1 MVMTRSLRLRLIAAT
16 LIIAVAPLLFL
27 GLSMLTADRRA
38 AEGQRHTTA
47 AVRAAGEAL
56 LAATGPIELMQ
67 ARALLEPI
75 AAQHQVRI
83 AVIDPARSTAQT
95 DDYDHPPPRALD
107 RISYGSAGPPTLKR
121 LESARLPIFS
131 RPEVQRVLTDPTAGA
146 IPYCT
151 EPMRVTSGPTVCI
164 CISVIGVAVRGAAG
178 RWIVLAEQVVRRPL
192 LTETQVQLK
201 VLTGYVVI
209 IALLPLGWWLGWG
222 VLRPLDKLRA
232 QVQQHAAQPLSMPQ
246 VHVEGQGEIA
256 ELADAFNGLLRAL
269 AERVRQNEEFMAN
282 VAHEMK
288 NPVAAIRAAAEA
300 LGRPE
305 TMDEA
310 RARRLSR
317 VLLESS
323 QKLDALVTR
332 FLDLARAE
340 AGLPN
345 EERVAI
351 FLPDLI
357 GRLVEQ
363 LRADER
369 YHTVRFE
376 VDPQPLSVSGVP
388 GRIESVFGNLLDNA
402 ASFAPTQPAATETAA
417 ASGTPGAQ
425 GAPGS
430 GDAPWV
436 RVRIRRDPERP
447 LAIIEVSDSGPGIAP
462 EDLKQLFKRF
472 FTRRPRGSGIGLVLS
487 RSLVEA
493 HGGSLIASS
502 LPGQGATFTVRLP
515 LLENAAA
522 AAAGRSGGF
531 KPLTV

>member
-16 LIIAVAPLLFL
+16 LIALAPLLFL
-27 GLSMLTADRRA
+27 GLSMLTAGRRGT
-38 AEGQRHTTA
+38 EGQRHTTA
-47 AVRAAGEAL
+47 AVNAARDAL
-56 LAATGPIELMQ
+56 LAAQGPLDLVQ
-67 ARALLEPI
+67 ARVLLESV
-75 AAQHQVRI
+75 AAQYHVRI
-83 AVIDPARSTAQT
+83 TVIDPARGITQT
-95 DDYDHPPPRALD
+95 EDYDHPPPRTLD
-107 RISYGSAGPPTLKR
+107 RISYGSSGPPTLKR
-121 LESARLPIFS
+121 LDAVRLPIFS
-131 RPEVQRVLTDPTAGA
+131 RPEVQRVLTDPTAG
-146 IPYCT
+146 ILPYCT
-151 EPMRVTSGPTVCI
+151 EPLRAASGPTVCV
-164 CISVIGVAVRGAAG
+164 CISMLGVAARGAPG
-178 RWIVLAEQVVRRPL
+178 RWTLVAEVVVRQPL
-192 LTETQVQLK
+192 LAETQVQLK

-357 GRLVEQ
+357 GRLVDQ

-376 VDPQPLSVSGVP
+376 IDGQPLSVSGVP

-402 ASFAPTQPAATETAA
+402 ASFAPTRPPTSETAA
-417 ASGTPGAQ
+417 TPAT
-425 GAPGS
+425 P
-430 GDAPWV
+430 DAPWV

-447 LAIIEVSDSGPGIAP
+447 LAIIEVTDSGPGIAP

-502 LPGQGATFTVRLP
+502 LPGHGATFTVRLP

-522 AAAGRSGGF
+522 AAPGRSGGF
-531 KPLTV
+531 KPITV

>member
-16 LIIAVAPLLFL
+16 LIIAAAPLLFL
-27 GLSMLTADRRA
+27 GLSLLTAERRA
-38 AEGQRHTTA
+38 TEGQRHTTA
-47 AVRAAGEAL
+47 AVRAGGDAL
-56 LAATGPIELMQ
+56 LAAPGPLDLAQ
-67 ARALLEPI
+67 ARVLLESI
-75 AAQHQVRI
+75 AAQYHLRI
-83 AVIDPARSTAQT
+83 TVLDPERRMAQT
-95 DDYDHPPPRALD
+95 EDHDHPPPRALD
-107 RISYGSAGPPTLKR
+107 RLSYGTAGPPTLKR
-121 LESARLPIFS
+121 LELVRLPIFA
-131 RPEVQRVLTDPTAGA
+131 RPEVQRVLTDPSAGILA
-146 IPYCT
+146 YCT
-151 EPMRVTSGPTVCI
+151 DPIRAGQGPTVCV
-164 CISVIGVAVRGAAG
+164 CASVMGVAARGTAG
-178 RWIVLAEQVVRRPL
+178 RWIVFAEQVVRRPL
-192 LTETQVQLK
+192 LAETQVQLK

-305 TMDEA
+305 TLDEA
-310 RARRLSR
+310 RARRLAR

-357 GRLVEQ
+357 GRLVDQ

-369 YHTVRFE
+369 YHTVRF
-376 VDPQPLSVSGVP
+376 DIDAQPLSVSGVP

-402 ASFAPTQPAATETAA
+402 ASFAPTRPPAAEPAA
-417 ASGTPGAQ
+417 NPE
-425 GAPGS
+425 
-430 GDAPWV
+430 APWV

-447 LAIIEVSDSGPGIAP
+447 LAIIEVTDSGPGIAP
-462 EDLKQLFKRF
+462 EDLKHLFKRF

-531 KPLTV
+531 KPLSV

>member
-1 MVMTRSLRLRLIAAT
+1 MTRSLRLRLIAAT
-16 LIIAVAPLLFL
+16 LIIAAAPLLFL
-27 GLSMLTADRRA
+27 GLSMLTAERRA

-47 AVRAAGEAL
+47 AVYAARELL
-56 LAATGPIELMQ
+56 LAVPGPIDLLQ
-67 ARALLEPI
+67 ARALIEPV
-75 AAQHQVRI
+75 AAQHRVRI
-83 AVIDPARSTAQT
+83 TVIDPERHTAQT
-95 DDYDHPPPRALD
+95 DDHDHPPSRTLD

-121 LESARLPIFS
+121 LESARTSIFS
-131 RPEVQRVLTDPTAGA
+131 RTEVQRALTDPTAGVL
-146 IPYCT
+146 PYCT
-151 EPMRVTSGPTVCI
+151 EPMRAASGPTVCV
-164 CISVIGVAVRGAAG
+164 CISVLGVAARGAPG
-178 RWIVLAEQVVRRPL
+178 RWVLFAEQVVRRPL
-192 LTETQVQLK
+192 LAETQVQLK
-201 VLTGYVVI
+201 VLTVYVVV

-305 TMDEA
+305 TLDEA

-317 VLLESS
+317 VLLQSS

-376 VDPQPLSVSGVP
+376 IDAQPLSVSGVP

-402 ASFAPTQPAATETAA
+402 ASFAPARPAGSEDA
-417 ASGTPGAQ
+417 ASPDA
-425 GAPGS
+425 S
-430 GDAPWV
+430 EAPWV
-436 RVRIRRDPERP
+436 RVRIRRDPDRP
-447 LAIIEVSDSGPGIAP
+447 LAIIDVTDSGPGIAP

-502 LPGQGATFTVRLP
+502 LPGHGATFTVRLP

-522 AAAGRSGGF
+522 AAPGRSGGF
-531 KPLTV
+531 KPITV